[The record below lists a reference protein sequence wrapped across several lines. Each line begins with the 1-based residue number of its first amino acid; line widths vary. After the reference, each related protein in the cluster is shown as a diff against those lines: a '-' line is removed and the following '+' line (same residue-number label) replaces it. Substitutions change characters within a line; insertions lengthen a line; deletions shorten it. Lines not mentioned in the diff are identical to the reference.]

1 MQINIYILLTCYTN
15 KDRVNWEEKGKR
27 EERVSERK
35 RECLTSGRWRWRE
48 VWVWSEGERRLREK
62 KVFGSM
68 YGILWG

>member
-27 EERVSERK
+27 EERQ
-35 RECLTSGRWRWRE
+35 RECLTSGRWRWRG

-68 YGILWG
+68 DGILWG

>member
-1 MQINIYILLTCYTN
+1 M
-15 KDRVNWEEKGKR
+15 NWEEKGKR

-68 YGILWG
+68 DGILWG